1 MGNRNVVEISNLTK
15 DIKGTKVLNKV
26 NLQLESGKAYGIVG
40 RNGSGKSM
48 LFKAICGLINTTE
61 GSITVFDKVIKNG
74 SFPDDV
80 GMIIENPG
88 FLLQYSAFKNLKILA
103 SINNKISDERIK
115 ETIALVG
122 LDPEDKKIVK
132 KFSLGMKQRLGIA
145 QALMENPKL
154 LILDEPI
161 NALDP
166 EGIREM
172 RELFR
177 KLNTDY
183 GITIFISSHILSE
196 VEQIADTIGVIQSG
210 NLMKEISMS
219 DEH

>member
-1 MGNRNVVEISNLTK
+1 MENRKVVEICNLTK
-15 DIKGTKVLNKV
+15 DINGTKVLNKV

-154 LILDEPI
+154 LILDEPM
-161 NALDP
+161 NGLDS
-166 EGIREM
+166 EGVKQIREI
-172 RELFR
+172 LL
-177 KLNTDY
+177 KLKSNSV
-183 GITIFISSHILSE
+183 TILLASHNSDDIDEICDCVYTMENGVLSE
-196 VEQIADTIGVIQSG
+196 RI
-210 NLMKEISMS
+210 
-219 DEH
+219 

>member
-74 SFPDDV
+74 SFPDNV

-115 ETIALVG
+115 ETEKVYYG
-122 LDPEDKKIVK
+122 KKYMIHT
-132 KFSLGMKQRLGIA
+132 FGFFYQNHDFIYTLISCGM
-145 QALMENPKL
+145 
-154 LILDEPI
+154 
-161 NALDP
+161 
-166 EGIREM
+166 
-172 RELFR
+172 
-177 KLNTDY
+177 
-183 GITIFISSHILSE
+183 
-196 VEQIADTIGVIQSG
+196 
-210 NLMKEISMS
+210 
-219 DEH
+219 

>member
-74 SFPDDV
+74 SFPDNV

-154 LILDEPI
+154 LILDEPM
-161 NALDP
+161 NGLDS
-166 EGIREM
+166 EGVKQIREI
-172 RELFR
+172 LL
-177 KLNTDY
+177 KLKSNSV
-183 GITIFISSHILSE
+183 TILLASHNSDDIDEICDCVYTMENGVLSAR
-196 VEQIADTIGVIQSG
+196 I
-210 NLMKEISMS
+210 
-219 DEH
+219 

>member
-103 SINNKISDERIK
+103 SIKNKISDERIK

-154 LILDEPI
+154 LILDEPM
-161 NALDP
+161 NGLDS
-166 EGIREM
+166 EGVKQIREI
-172 RELFR
+172 LL
-177 KLNTDY
+177 KLKSNSV
-183 GITIFISSHILSE
+183 TILLASHNSDDIDEICDCVYTMENGVLSAR
-196 VEQIADTIGVIQSG
+196 I
-210 NLMKEISMS
+210 
-219 DEH
+219 

>member
-26 NLQLESGKAYGIVG
+26 NLKFESGKAYGIVG

-48 LFKAICGLINTTE
+48 LFKAISGLINTTE

-74 SFPDDV
+74 SFPYDV

-115 ETIALVG
+115 ETITLVG
-122 LDPEDKKIVK
+122 LYPEDKKIIK
-132 KFSLGMKQRLGIA
+132 NFSLGMKQRLGIA

-154 LILDEPI
+154 LILDEPM
-161 NALDP
+161 NGLDS
-166 EGIREM
+166 ECVKQIREI
-172 RELFR
+172 LL
-177 KLNTDY
+177 KLKSNN
-183 GITIFISSHILSE
+183 ITILLASHNSDDIDEICDCVYTMENGVLSE
-196 VEQIADTIGVIQSG
+196 RI
-210 NLMKEISMS
+210 
-219 DEH
+219 

>member
-1 MGNRNVVEISNLTK
+1 MENRKVVEISNLTK

-61 GSITVFDKVIKNG
+61 GSITVFDKDIKNG
-74 SFPDDV
+74 SFPDDI

-103 SINNKISDERIK
+103 SIKNKISDEKIN

-122 LDPEDKKIVK
+122 LDPENKKSVK

-145 QALMENPKL
+145 QALMEDPKL
-154 LILDEPI
+154 LILDEPM
-161 NALDP
+161 NGLDS
-166 EGIREM
+166 EGVKQIRE
-172 RELFR
+172 LLL
-177 KLNTDY
+177 KLKANSVTILLASHNSDDINKICDY
-183 GITIFISSHILSE
+183 VYHIENGVLSE
-196 VEQIADTIGVIQSG
+196 NI
-210 NLMKEISMS
+210 
-219 DEH
+219 

>member
-1 MGNRNVVEISNLTK
+1 MGNKNVVEISNLTK

-154 LILDEPI
+154 LILDEPM
-161 NALDP
+161 NGLDS
-166 EGIREM
+166 EGVKQIREILLKLKSNSVTILLASHNSDDIDEICDCVYTM
-172 RELFR
+172 ENGMLRE
-177 KLNTDY
+177 K
-183 GITIFISSHILSE
+183 
-196 VEQIADTIGVIQSG
+196 
-210 NLMKEISMS
+210 
-219 DEH
+219 

>member
-26 NLQLESGKAYGIVG
+26 NLKFESGKAYGIVG

-48 LFKAICGLINTTE
+48 LFKAISGLINTTE

-115 ETIALVG
+115 ETITLVG
-122 LDPEDKKIVK
+122 LDPEDKKIIK

-145 QALMENPKL
+145 KALMENPKL
-154 LILDEPI
+154 LILDEPM
-161 NALDP
+161 NGLDS
-166 EGIREM
+166 EGVKQIREI
-172 RELFR
+172 LL
-177 KLNTDY
+177 KLKSNN
-183 GITIFISSHILSE
+183 ITILLASHNSDDIDEICDCVYTMENGVLSE
-196 VEQIADTIGVIQSG
+196 RI
-210 NLMKEISMS
+210 
-219 DEH
+219 